1 MTMSQIICH
10 RCGSTNLKKTGRTK
24 KNIQQYLC
32 KDCNRSCRESY
43 ERDFTPIPSNIVCPR
58 CNSRNL
64 MKGGKRE
71 RKGGAV
77 RTYLCKDC
85 QRIFNETYVTKNEIK
100 AFCFEDDVW
109 DLRATGYL
117 KDDIDKIHKTYLR
130 FTSIKQPWLNLT
142 VKKYVKFRLDN
153 GITLGGIG
161 IALNVFFKLSKYLS
175 SQHLEEENCL
185 TRETISGFISKE
197 GKGKANSTIVRYLC
211 VLKNFFEIASQLNWL
226 NLPLNLIRS
235 EDFPKIK
242 IATSNDIP
250 NSVLKCINENLH
262 CLPETIARMW
272 MIAYFCGMRMSE
284 LILCSLDCIKQDNKG
299 QWSIPFT
306 RKKVQDE
313 HRLPISR
320 ELALVIQEQQEETR
334 ENFGDKSKYLF
345 CNLRGG
351 AIYHDTLAKEINKLI
366 KTQNIRDENGKLWH
380 FTSHQLRDTRATN
393 LFETGHEMAVVSQWL
408 GHRHLRTTQKYVHV
422 SDDTLRRE
430 TAKVQAQ
437 LTNIKGEAVALED
450 LPQTLQDNPNY
461 HTLAIPEAH
470 INTPIYGYC
479 GLPLNEDCPHWK
491 ACYTC
496 PSFVARQELLPDY
509 INIRNKLRDKQ
520 FRSEEK
526 GETVKVDQF
535 RQQAESLEVIIAS
548 FGGK

>member
-1 MTMSQIICH
+1 MSKITCH
-10 RCGSTNLKKTGRTK
+10 RCGSTNLIKTEITRG
-24 KNIQQYLC
+24 NIQRYLC
-32 KDCNRSCRESY
+32 KNCNRSCQEHY
-43 ERDFTPIPSNIVCPR
+43 ERNFTPIPSNIVCPR

-64 MKGGKRE
+64 IKSSKRE

-77 RTYLCKDC
+77 QKYLCKDC
-85 QRIFNETYVTKNEIK
+85 QRGFNETYVTRNEIK
-100 AFCFEDDVW
+100 AFSFDDDVW

-117 KDDIDKIHKTYLR
+117 KDDIDKIHRIYLR

-142 VKKYVKFRLDN
+142 GKKYIKFRLDN
-153 GITLGGIG
+153 GKTLGGIG
-161 IALNVFFKLSKYLS
+161 IPLNVFFKLSKYLS
-175 SQHLEEENCL
+175 HQHLEEENCL
-185 TRETISGFISKE
+185 TRATILDFISKE
-197 GKGKANSTIVRYLC
+197 GKGKANSTIVRYLS

-235 EDFPKIK
+235 EDYPKIK
-242 IATSNDIP
+242 TATSNDIP
-250 NSVLKCINENLH
+250 NSVLNSINNHLH
-262 CLPETIARMW
+262 CLPDSLARMW

-284 LILCSLDCIKQDNKG
+284 LILCPLDCIKQDNKG
-299 QWSIPFT
+299 QWSITFT

-334 ENFGDKSKYLF
+334 QKFVDHRQYLF
-345 CNLRGG
+345 CNNRGG
-351 AIYHDTLAKEINKLI
+351 PIYHDTLAKEINKLI

-408 GHRHLRTTQKYVHV
+408 GHRHLRTTQKYVHI

-437 LTNIKGEAVALED
+437 LINIKGEPVALED
-450 LPQTLQDNPNY
+450 LPQTLKNNPNS
-461 HTLAIPEAH
+461 HTLAIPEDQ

-479 GLPLNEDCPHWK
+479 GLPLNEDCLHWK

-509 INIRNKLRDKQ
+509 IKIRNKLRDKQ
-520 FRSEEK
+520 FRSSEK
-526 GETVKVDQF
+526 VETVKVDQF
-535 RQQAESLEVIIAS
+535 HQQAESLEVIIAS
-548 FGGK
+548 FGVE